1 MAETSEIRSLP
12 RPSQTRRTQAER
24 RARSDRNLLLAAA
37 DLIAEEGYN
46 AATFEKVGARA
57 GYSRGLASQR
67 FGSKDGLIEALI
79 GHLHERSLE
88 LITTQGGTPTTGLD
102 AILTTV
108 DVYLRNFENEQ
119 AIRSYFVAMAG
130 SVATLSGQ
138 RAAFAASHMHAK
150 ERFEEAITL
159 GQADGTISK
168 DLDAEAA
175 ALMIG
180 SLILG
185 ISTQWLIDTS
195 TDLERIRRTTLD
207 TLRRSLAA
215 RW

>member
-1 MAETSEIRSLP
+1 MASTVEIDTLSADAP
-12 RPSQTRRTQAER
+12 HVRRTQAER
-24 RARSDRNLLLAAA
+24 RAESDRNLLLAAA
-37 DLIAEEGYN
+37 ELIAEEGFN

-79 GHLHERSLE
+79 DYLHERSEE
-88 LITTQGGTPTTGLD
+88 LVFAEGLDGAKGLD
-102 AILTTV
+102 AILASV
-108 DVYLRNFENEQ
+108 DIYMRNFEAEQ

-130 SVATLSGQ
+130 AVGTLSPQ
-138 RAAFAASHMHAK
+138 RVAFAASHMKAK
-150 ERFEEAITL
+150 ARFAFHIRE
-159 GQADGTISK
+159 GQDNGSISK
-168 DLDAEAA
+168 DIDDEAA

-185 ISTQWLIDTS
+185 VSTQWLIDPS
-195 TDLERIRRTTLD
+195 TDLARVRKTTLD

-215 RW
+215 